1 MLGRFK
7 KSKLPSLPPGNLTHH
22 KKINIALPEDI
33 QTWKHNHTVNLDTYR
48 QILMIRPK
56 TFVDVGAGDG
66 FYGKLIKRLFPDCK
80 TLAIEKN
87 NVYPEQFE
95 LNKIYDELWNEDIIT
110 AINKLE
116 SKDLIIFGDVL
127 EHLEKQPSSEVL
139 RKSLDKA
146 KFVIVNS
153 PLGFQKQEH
162 EYKEE
167 IHRCGLDYSD
177 FRKYNVLEFNV
188 FDEIMF
194 NCALLGNKNN
204 LPTNS

>member
-7 KSKLPSLPPGNLTHH
+7 KTKLPPGNLTHH
-22 KKINIALPEDI
+22 KKINIPLPENI

-66 FYGKLIKRLFPDCK
+66 FYGKLIKRLFPECK

-87 NVYPEQFE
+87 RVYSEQFE
-95 LNKIYDELWNEDIIT
+95 LNKIYDKLWNEDIIT
-110 AINKLE
+110 AIDKLE
-116 SKDLIIFGDVL
+116 PTDLIIFGDVL
-127 EHLEKQPSSEVL
+127 EHLEKQPSNEVL
-139 RKSLDKA
+139 GKSLHKA

-153 PLGFQKQEH
+153 PLGFQEQKH
-162 EYKEE
+162 EYEEE

-177 FRKYNVLEFNV
+177 FEKYNVLEFNV

-194 NCALLGNKNN
+194 NCILLGNKNN